1 MSFEDEL
8 KKMGYKFEYAHGEG
22 GDRTEVW
29 LNEDAHT
36 CVRIEWMKI
45 DEEGWRLKGPALQ
58 GKGMP
63 SVGRPQRSRH
73 RYDDAATSVAGT
85 RVLP

>member
-8 KKMGYKFEYAHGEG
+8 KTMGYKFEYAHGEG

-29 LNEDAHT
+29 LNQDAGT

-45 DEEGWRLKGPALQ
+45 DEEGWRVSDPASKDT
-58 GKGMP
+58 GKVP
-63 SVGRPQRSRH
+63 VRKPQRGRH
-73 RYDDAATSVAGT
+73 QDDDAATFGTAT

>member
-8 KKMGYKFEYAHGEG
+8 KKMGYQFEYAHSEG

-29 LNEDAHT
+29 LNQDAGT

-45 DEEGWRLKGPALQ
+45 DEEGWRLKGAGSE
-58 GKGMP
+58 GKEHGA
-63 SVGRPQRSRH
+63 RQ
-73 RYDDAATSVAGT
+73 
-85 RVLP
+85 